1 MQDYRIEHIAYACAD
16 IDKTIEKFKNLGY
29 TLVSDIID
37 DEARNVKLVFMIN
50 RSIKIE
56 FVQPVNNNSP
66 VSALLQN
73 QKNSASPYHICY
85 EVDDLRSAIDE
96 LKNQKFVITKEQE
109 PAIAFDN
116 RKVAFL
122 FHKDVGLIELLEKQ

>member
-1 MQDYRIEHIAYACAD
+1 M
-16 IDKTIEKFKNLGY
+16 
-29 TLVSDIID
+29 SDIID

-50 RSIKIE
+50 KSIKIE